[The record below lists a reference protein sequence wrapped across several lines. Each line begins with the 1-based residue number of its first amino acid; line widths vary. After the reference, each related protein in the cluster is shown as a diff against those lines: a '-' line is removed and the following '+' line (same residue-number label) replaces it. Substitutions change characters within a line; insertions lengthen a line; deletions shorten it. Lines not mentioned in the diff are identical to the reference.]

1 MKSWSTEDEKKK
13 SKGTDR
19 QKFSFVS
26 FVLHHHCLKETL
38 FHSLSH
44 THSLFVVAFSFL
56 ILKRSLQNH
65 NRSLLLSLAL
75 QNSLFFAAFS
85 ILFFFF
91 AFISSL
97 PHPPGDDWGQRHRRW
112 ETNRTRRFVRRVRNR
127 YRTNF
132 L

>member
-38 FHSLSH
+38 SLTRTH
-44 THSLFVVAFSFL
+44 TLALRGGILLFDFEALASKSQPLSFTFS
-56 ILKRSLQNH
+56 R
-65 NRSLLLSLAL
+65 AL